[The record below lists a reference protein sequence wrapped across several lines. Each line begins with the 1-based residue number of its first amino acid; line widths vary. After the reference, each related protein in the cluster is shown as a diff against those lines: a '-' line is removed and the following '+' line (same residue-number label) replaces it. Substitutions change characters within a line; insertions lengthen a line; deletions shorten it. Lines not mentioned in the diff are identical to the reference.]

1 VFVVNKKNIE
11 TLKIKDTRRLSLRGG
26 FFDEAISSFKRK
38 WLMNREYYVYILT
51 NKYNK
56 VLYIGVTNDLI
67 RRVYEHKEKM
77 TDGFTSR
84 YNINKLVYYE
94 TTGDIRVAIER
105 EKQLKGGSRK
115 DKKELIENNNSKWE
129 DLYNKIV

>member
-1 VFVVNKKNIE
+1 MFVVNKKNIE

>member
-1 VFVVNKKNIE
+1 
-11 TLKIKDTRRLSLRGG
+11 
-26 FFDEAISSFKRK
+26 
-38 WLMNREYYVYILT
+38 MNREYYVYILT